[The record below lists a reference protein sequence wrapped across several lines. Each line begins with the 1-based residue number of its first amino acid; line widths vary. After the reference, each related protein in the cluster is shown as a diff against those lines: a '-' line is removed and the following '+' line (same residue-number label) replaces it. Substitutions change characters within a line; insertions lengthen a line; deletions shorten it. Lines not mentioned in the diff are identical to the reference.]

1 MTQLSQDPILQQ
13 MDMFNQA
20 TPEKVFRALMVIL
33 EENFKTAQA
42 KREGV
47 ASISLK
53 GNNIDDV
60 SQIGALAETFP
71 DLINLDLSENQ
82 FKESKALRK
91 WSHRLQKL
99 ETILLNDNPIAADPS
114 HVADFMKW
122 WPRLQN
128 LSGVLVRSKEQ
139 VEAAQKIPKVFPIP
153 QFGSDFRDVNRIGE
167 VFLTDFFGMYDSDRQ
182 GLAAKYYDEQSLF
195 SFSVMTTQSHVPNSA
210 HLTWTNYIK
219 ISRNHVKITT
229 PNARWQRLFV
239 GTGLVQGAWSRLPPS
254 RHPSLTAG
262 FDKYLIDCHPMS
274 GLADP
279 TGQNIGGVEGMIITM
294 HGEFED
300 QDPDTKTT
308 AMRSFSRTFVLG
320 PGFPG
325 RHEIRVVSDLLQ
337 LRAYSPLPSQAG
349 VPGTTAAA
357 NPNPVPTM
365 VPDANLQQEQMTL
378 ELCKQTGMTPE
389 YARMCLEVASWN
401 FDRALVTFNEKKVSP
416 FPDLDPLNALLTGLD
431 RLLYPLMHLRGC
443 QCKHRNVRNTYL
455 PSKVV

>member
-1 MTQLSQDPILQQ
+1 MEEVTAANAAPLSEKTKNVKEQLTAVLAERYNQEGKLLNLAQLSQDPILQQ

-33 EENFKTAQA
+33 EENFKTPQA

-47 ASISLK
+47 VSISLK

-60 SQIGALAETFP
+60 SQIMSLAETFP
-71 DLINLDLSENQ
+71 DLVNLDLSENQ

-99 ETILLNDNPIAADPS
+99 ETILLNDNPIASDPTHMADI
-114 HVADFMKW
+114 MKW

-128 LSGVLVRSKEQ
+128 LSNVQVRSKEQ
-139 VEAAQKIPKVFPIP
+139 VEAALHEQVPKVFPIP

-167 VFLTDFFGMYDSDRQ
+167 AFLTEFFGMYDTDRQ
-182 GLAAKYYDEQSLF
+182 SLAAKYYDEQSVF

-219 ISRNHVKITT
+219 ISRNHVRITT

-254 RHPSLTAG
+254 RHPNLAAE
-262 FDKYLIDCHPMS
+262 FQKYLVDCHPMS

-279 TGQNIGGVEGMIITM
+279 TGQSVGGVEGMIITM

-300 QDPDTKTT
+300 QDPDTKNT
-308 AMRSFSRTFVLG
+308 AKRSFSRTFVLG
-320 PGFPG
+320 PGIPG
-325 RHEIRVVSDLLQ
+325 RNEIRVVSDLLQ
-337 LRAYSPLPSQAG
+337 LRAYSPLPAQAG
-349 VPGTTAAA
+349 ASEPMPTGVPHAIPPTV
-357 NPNPVPTM
+357 PNAST
-365 VPDANLQQEQMTL
+365 QQEQITI
-378 ELCKQTGMTPE
+378 ELCKQTGMTLE
-389 YARMCLEVASWN
+389 YAKMCLEVAAWN
-401 FDRALVTFNEKKVSP
+401 FDQALATFNEKKV
-416 FPDLDPLNALLTGLD
+416 
-431 RLLYPLMHLRGC
+431 
-443 QCKHRNVRNTYL
+443 
-455 PSKVV
+455 